1 MKEDREEVDGKAAWR
16 IAVAAVT
23 ILTISYG
30 GPLISVVS
38 MKAIAAEARTDPDAL
53 KAAPTRP
60 IRARLDETLAA
71 RKPVL
76 VAMQGVSGGV
86 AYQS

>member
-38 MKAIAAEARTDPDAL
+38 SPAAVW
-53 KAAPTRP
+53 APLPLPTMS
-60 IRARLDETLAA
+60 
-71 RKPVL
+71 KP
-76 VAMQGVSGGV
+76 
-86 AYQS
+86 